1 MPEPSIKET
10 TCVKYEDIQK
20 RVDNLERELKKLA
33 SKIDASS
40 NRRLPTANLS
50 STDIWIITAS
60 IGIIYS
66 ILK

>member
-1 MPEPSIKET
+1 MSEPSIKET
-10 TCVKYEDIQK
+10 TCAQYKDIQK
-20 RVDNLERELKKLA
+20 RVDNLERELKKLTD
-33 SKIDASS
+33 KIDSS

-66 ILK
+66 IFK